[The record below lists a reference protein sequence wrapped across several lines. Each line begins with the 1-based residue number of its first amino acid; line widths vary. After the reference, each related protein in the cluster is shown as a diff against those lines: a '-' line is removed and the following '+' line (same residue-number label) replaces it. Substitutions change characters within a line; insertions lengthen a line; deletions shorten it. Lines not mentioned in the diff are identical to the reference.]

1 MPFSD
6 TPLIVAFIADLMFSR
21 RVETTAELLGFGVEL
36 IERATQ
42 ITPSEELPVPIH
54 QIGEQTTGPG
64 AALMERLTL
73 WKPAL
78 ILFDLSNT
86 EIPWRQWLPLIKSA
100 PATRRIPVVA
110 YGSHVDAETMK
121 LAASCGADAV
131 LARSRFSADLPE
143 ILQKYARK
151 TDPTALNQ
159 ACQGT
164 LSELA
169 LRGLEEFN
177 RGLYFEAHESLE
189 AAWKEDVSV
198 GRDLYQAI
206 LQVAVAY
213 LQIERGNYTG
223 AQKMFWRVR
232 QWIDPLPDTCRGVDV
247 ARLRLDADRV
257 RQLLMALGAERIGE
271 FDRRLFKQII
281 YQEPI

>member
-1 MPFSD
+1 MPASK
-6 TPLIVAFIADLMFSR
+6 TPLILAFLSDLIFAT
-21 RVETTAELLGFGVEL
+21 RVETTAERLGFRVRL
-36 IERATQ
+36 IERQSQ
-42 ITPSEELPVPIH
+42 IAPADEHSPSFR

-64 AALMERLTL
+64 AALMEQLTL
-73 WKPAL
+73 WKPVL
-78 ILFDLSNT
+78 ILFDLGNA

-110 YGSHVDAETMK
+110 YGSHVDTETMK

-131 LARSRFSADLPE
+131 LARSRFTADLPE
-143 ILQKYARK
+143 ILQKYAWK
-151 TDPTALNQ
+151 SNPAVLEE
-159 ACQGT
+159 ACAQP

-169 LRGLEEFN
+169 RRGLEEFN
-177 RGLYFEAHESLE
+177 RGLFFEAHESLE
-189 AAWKEDVSV
+189 AAWKEDVSA

-213 LQIERGNYTG
+213 LQIERGNYHG

-247 ARLRLDADRV
+247 ARLRQDAERV
-257 RQLLMALGAERIGE
+257 RQALVASGAGRIGE
-271 FDRRLFKQII
+271 FDRRLFKPVL
-281 YQEPI
+281 YQ